1 MEREIEETEIAL
13 KKKTE
18 ELNATDFANSA
29 KYQKITEEFSKL
41 QAKLDQ
47 LMAAWEELQTQLES

>member
-1 MEREIEETEIAL
+1 VEREIEETEIAL

-41 QAKLDQ
+41 AGKVRPVNGSLGRVAD
-47 LMAAWEELQTQLES
+47 AA